1 MTLDYTCA
9 TGLLVVTSQVTAV
22 TAPASRLRPID
33 VSHVHPGGQS
43 SVSSSVG
50 PLQVPGR
57 DQPGHARP
65 AGTSPTE
72 AGSTQCRVPLACEP
86 ARCMS
91 KALTEVK
98 VRWQFEQCAEVDPV
112 HQLSQ
117 RPQPIAS
124 RGRLLLPVRGVERLS
139 GIAGLGLCRSG
150 PSTASSGPGRL
161 LQVVTG
167 PRKEQ
172 TRPTLCAGPRS

>member
-1 MTLDYTCA
+1 MVWRFQEP
-9 TGLLVVTSQVTAV
+9 GSSR
-22 TAPASRLRPID
+22 PRLRPID

-57 DQPGHARP
+57 DQPGHPRP

-98 VRWQFEQCAEVDPV
+98 VRWQFEQCAEVNPD
-112 HQLSQ
+112 HQPSQ
-117 RPQPIAS
+117 RLHVIAS
-124 RGRLLLPVRGVERLS
+124 RGRLLLPMCGAWSDFQALPAS
-139 GIAGLGLCRSG
+139 LYRSG